1 MKVQKKSDRIHR
13 QLKSQKTGEE
23 YSQTSVISDALS
35 SQDIFLTHE
44 IIAPNSRSSA
54 PHFHTQTDEIA
65 YVLSGELIAVEGDS
79 ETPIEEGDSILF
91 ECQSGK
97 HHYIKNESGFD
108 ATILL
113 IRKKLNSS
121 DVVF

>member
-1 MKVQKKSDRIHR
+1 MRIQKKSDRIHR

-23 YSQTSVISDALS
+23 YSQSSVISDALS

-79 ETPIEEGDSILF
+79 ETPIEEGI
-91 ECQSGK
+91 QSYLSASLENITTSK
-97 HHYIKNESGFD
+97 MNRAWMPQFC
-108 ATILL
+108 
-113 IRKKLNSS
+113 
-121 DVVF
+121 